1 MNDPFQ
7 QGIDKKQTFNRRV
20 FNRLCASMR
29 ISPPPR
35 SERAFGSFQL
45 PCDQLNGEDRG
56 VVGSGWGSSDRTI
69 RYEQPLTLHEFNALF
84 QFQDIENFFG

>member
-20 FNRLCASMR
+20 FNRLCASMQ
-29 ISPPPR
+29 ISPPSLR
-35 SERAFGSFQL
+35 EGVWFL
-45 PCDQLNGEDRG
+45 PATVDQLNGEDRG

-69 RYEQPLTLHEFNALF
+69 RYAQPLTLHEFNALF